1 MNRITVAALAAA
13 IAGVAGFVHSPSF
26 VVEDATAQALPAA
39 GSWLRIDATQAQLA
53 ATLGRDAGS
62 IDYGRFQWIAATS
75 VDVDALRAAGFT
87 VSEVVDP
94 FRLDLGG
101 QRFDPVYSAPASTR
115 EVSAGEDW
123 QLVQFDGPVKPEWID
138 GLRDAGLDVAQ
149 YVHPYSYVVWGSGA
163 QRASAATAAHVR
175 WSGAFAAE
183 FRLHPDQRSLGPA
196 VRQTVALVSRHADAA
211 MWQADLAARGGT
223 LVSATPLDT
232 HFVVIE
238 FDAPGSAYA
247 DIAAIPGVYT
257 VQAVPTDGGPRGE
270 MSGQSIVGGYGAG
283 PTYTVVPGYPA
294 WLAALGYDGDGV
306 ITAVVDGGVRTTHQD
321 LASQISPCVTA
332 GGSPTTCTTSNDN
345 HGTHVASA
353 IAGIGT
359 PTALLNGFIRGQGI
373 APGAKVVQQR
383 YGSFLGGGSG
393 GMIANGMLTIY
404 KESSLSSAVLTNNS
418 WGPGSTPV
426 GYNIPTQQVD
436 MVARDANPDVPGNQE
451 ILNVWSVMNGN
462 GDGGGACAPSALGS
476 PDEAKN
482 LFAIGSTK
490 MQNGSGVQQT
500 SIFDISSNSA
510 HGNACDGRRR
520 PDLVAPGCSTDSAT
534 GTSNTSYGF
543 MCGTSMASPVVTGA
557 AAVFIEKY
565 RAGHAG
571 ATPSPALVKAAFTA
585 VATDLE
591 GFRDADNRVMGH
603 RPDRFQGYG
612 RIDLDATVNSPDPMF
627 SIDQSDVF
635 TTTGQ
640 AWTRTLTAADPSRPV
655 RVMLAWTDAKGHGLG
670 GTTPAWVNDLDLS
683 VSTSS
688 GTFLGNV
695 VGTDGWSATGGT
707 ADDKNNLEGVFL
719 SPAQHGGSIQLTV
732 TAANIAGD
740 AMNPYTPGTFAQDF
754 ALVCYNC
761 QEQAILG
768 SADLGLSLGASPSLV
783 AAGDTLTFTA
793 SIVNFGPDDAS
804 DVRFTLELPEGLE
817 YASSRVVQGTSAWAC
832 QAVAEDVTCDLT
844 GGALASGEFATV
856 LQVATTVGTGTPPT
870 LAATGTVSAPQFTD
884 ARPANNSATA
894 TVRIGD
900 ELFADGFDP

>member
-1 MNRITVAALAAA
+1 MTVAALAAA

-26 VVEDATAQALPAA
+26 VLESAIAQTQPAP
-39 GSWLRIDATQAQLA
+39 GSWLRVEATHAQLA
-53 ATLGRDAGS
+53 TSLGRDAGS
-62 IDYGRFQWIAATS
+62 IDYGRFQWVAVAS
-75 VDVDALRAAGFT
+75 VDADALRTAGFK
-87 VSEVVDP
+87 VDVIADP

-101 QRFDPVYSAPASTR
+101 LRFDPADAAPASTR
-115 EVSAGEDW
+115 EAAAGDDW
-123 QLVQFDGPVKPEWID
+123 QLVQFDGPVKPEWVD
-138 GLRDAGLDVAQ
+138 ALRDAGLEVAQ
-149 YVHPYSYVVWGSGA
+149 YVHPYAYVVWGSGT
-163 QRASAATAAHVR
+163 QRASAAAMAHVR
-175 WSGAFAAE
+175 WAGAFAPE
-183 FRLHPDQRSLGPA
+183 FRLHPDQRSLDPA
-196 VRQTVALVSRHADAA
+196 VRQTMALVSRHADAA
-211 MWQADLAARGGT
+211 GWQADLAARGGT

-232 HFVVIE
+232 HFIVVE

-294 WLAALGYDGDGV
+294 WLAALGYDGAGV
-306 ITAVVDGGVRTTHQD
+306 IAAVVDGGVRTTHQD
-321 LASQISPCVTA
+321 LASQISPCVSA

-383 YGSFLGGGSG
+383 YGAFLGGGSG

-404 KESSLSSAVLTNNS
+404 KESSLSSAVLSNNS
-418 WGPGSTPV
+418 WGPGGSPL
-426 GYNIPTQQVD
+426 GYDIPTQQVD
-436 MVARDANPDVPGNQE
+436 MVARDANPDVPGNQQ
-451 ILNVWSVMNGN
+451 ILNVWSIMNGG
-462 GDGGGACAPSALGS
+462 GDGAGACAPSSLGS

-482 LFAIGSTK
+482 LFAVGSTK
-490 MQNGSGVQQT
+490 MQNGSGAQLN

-520 PDLVAPGCSTDSAT
+520 PDIVAPGCSTDSAT
-534 GTSNTSYGF
+534 GSSNTSYGF
-543 MCGTSMASPVVTGA
+543 LCGTSMASPVVTGA
-557 AAVFIEKY
+557 ASLFIEKY
-565 RAGHAG
+565 RDEHAG

-585 VATDLE
+585 AATNLQ
-591 GFRDADNRVMGH
+591 GFVDADNRVMGH

-612 RIDLDATVNSPDPMF
+612 RIDLDATVNSSDAVF
-627 SIDQSDVF
+627 LLDQGDAF

-640 AWTRTLTAADPSRPV
+640 AWTRTLTAADPARPI
-655 RVMLAWTDAKGHGLG
+655 RVMLAWSDAKGHGLG
-670 GTTPAWVNDLDLS
+670 GTTPAWVNDLDLA
-683 VSTSS
+683 VTTSS

-695 VGTDGWSATGGT
+695 IGTDGWSATGGT
-707 ADDKNNLEGVFL
+707 ADGKNNLEGVFL
-719 SPAQHGGSIQLTV
+719 SPTQHAGSVQLTV

-740 AMNPYTPGTFAQDF
+740 ALNPYTPGAFAQDF

-761 QEQAILG
+761 QSQTILG
-768 SADLGLSLGASPSLV
+768 SADLGLSLGAAPSV
-783 AAGDTLTFTA
+783 VNVGDTLTFTA

-804 DVRFTLELPEGLE
+804 GVRFTLDLPEGLA
-817 YASSRVVQGTSAWAC
+817 YASSRVVQGTTAWTC
-832 QAVAEDVTCDLT
+832 QAVAQEVTCDLS

-856 LQVATTVGTGTPPT
+856 LQVATTVESGAGAS
-870 LAATGTVSAPQFTD
+870 LVATGSVSATQFTD
-884 ARPANNSATA
+884 TRPSNN
-894 TVRIGD
+894 TVVTPLRIGD
-900 ELFADGFDP
+900 DLFADGFDP

>member
-1 MNRITVAALAAA
+1 MSVAALAAA
-13 IAGVAGFVHSPSF
+13 IAGVAGFAHVPH
-26 VVEDATAQALPAA
+26 VVVASAFAQSQATA
-39 GSWLRIDATQAQLA
+39 GSWLRVEATRAQLA
-53 ATLGRDAGS
+53 GSLGRDAGA
-62 IDYGRFQWIAATS
+62 IDYGRFQWVSAAS
-75 VDVDALRAAGFT
+75 VDAVALRAAGFAVT
-87 VSEVVDP
+87 DVVDP
-94 FRLDLGG
+94 FVLDLGG
-101 QRFDPVYSAPASTR
+101 LRFDPIQSAPASTR
-115 EVSAGEDW
+115 DASGGHDW
-123 QLVQFDGPVKPEWID
+123 QIVQFDGPAKPEWLD
-138 GLRDAGLDVAQ
+138 GLRGAGLEVAQ
-149 YVHPYSYVVWGSGA
+149 YVHPYAYVVWGDA
-163 QRASAATAAHVR
+163 TQRAAASAGAHVR
-175 WSGAFAAE
+175 WAGAFAAE
-183 FRLHPDQRSLGPA
+183 FRLHPDQRALGPA
-196 VRQTVALVSRHADAA
+196 VRQTMALVSRHADAA
-211 MWQADLAARGGT
+211 VWQADLAARGGT
-223 LVSATPLDT
+223 LKSATPLDT
-232 HFVVIE
+232 HFVVVE

-270 MSGQSIVGGYGAG
+270 MNGQSIVGGYGAG
-283 PTYTVVPGYPA
+283 PAYTVVPGYPA
-294 WLAALGYDGDGV
+294 WLAALGYNGAGV
-306 ITAVVDGGVRTTHQD
+306 IAAVVDGGVRTTHQD
-321 LASQISPCVTA
+321 LASQMSPCVSA
-332 GGSPTTCTTSNDN
+332 GGTPTTCTTSNDS

-383 YGSFLGGGSG
+383 YNAFLGGGSG
-393 GMIANGMLTIY
+393 GMITNGMLTIY

-418 WGPGSTPV
+418 WGPGGSPV

-436 MVARDANPDVPGNQE
+436 IVARDANPDVPGNQQ

-462 GDGGGACAPSALGS
+462 GDGSGACAPSALGS

-482 LFAIGSTK
+482 LFAVGSTK
-490 MQNGSGVQQT
+490 MQNNSGAQLS

-520 PDLVAPGCSTDSAT
+520 PDIVAPGCSTDSAT

-557 AAVFIEKY
+557 ASVFIEKY
-565 RAGHAG
+565 RAEHAG

-585 VATDLE
+585 VATNLE

-612 RIDLDATVNSPDPMF
+612 RIDLDATVNAAEPMF
-627 SIDQSDVF
+627 SIDQSELF

-640 AWTRTLTAADPSRPV
+640 AWTRSLTAADPTRPI

-670 GTTPAWVNDLDLS
+670 GTTPAWVNNLDLA
-683 VSTSS
+683 VTTSS

-719 SPAQHGGSIQLTV
+719 SPAQHGGSVQITV

-740 AMNPYTPGTFAQDF
+740 ALNPYTPGTPAQDF

-768 SADLGLSLGASPSLV
+768 TADLGLSLAASPSTV
-783 AAGDTLTFTA
+783 TVGDTLTFTA

-804 DVRFTLELPEGLE
+804 GVRFTLDLPEGLA
-817 YASSRVVQGTSAWAC
+817 YASSRVVQGATAWAC
-832 QAVAEDVTCDLT
+832 QAVAREVTCDLT

-856 LQVATTVGTGTPPT
+856 LQVATTVESGAGAS
-870 LAATGTVSAPQFTD
+870 LVATGNVSATQFTD
-884 ARPANNSATA
+884 TRPSNNTVV
-894 TVRIGD
+894 TPVRIGD
-900 ELFADGFDP
+900 DLFADGFDP